1 MLSELEQKEF
11 AKILEFQAMQEN
23 TIWMIEGEGETLDGM
38 KVVKAMMENKKEH
51 LYLRV
56 QKVCGLIIIQ
66 FISLVLLEDI
76 IN

>member
-38 KVVKAMMENKKEH
+38 KVVKAMIENRKVYSAPKKD
-51 LYLRV
+51 
-56 QKVCGLIIIQ
+56 KV
-66 FISLVLLEDI
+66 
-76 IN
+76 

>member
-38 KVVKAMMENKKEH
+38 KVVKAMIENRKVYSVPKKDK
-51 LYLRV
+51 V
-56 QKVCGLIIIQ
+56 QIQ
-66 FISLVLLEDI
+66 VSPLSLL
-76 IN
+76 

>member
-38 KVVKAMMENKKEH
+38 KVVKAMIENRKVYSVPKKD
-51 LYLRV
+51 
-56 QKVCGLIIIQ
+56 KV
-66 FISLVLLEDI
+66 
-76 IN
+76 